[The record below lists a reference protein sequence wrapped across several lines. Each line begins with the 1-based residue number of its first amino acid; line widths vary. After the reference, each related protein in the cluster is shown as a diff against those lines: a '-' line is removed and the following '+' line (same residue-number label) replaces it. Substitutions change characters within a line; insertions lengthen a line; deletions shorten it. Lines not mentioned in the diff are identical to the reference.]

1 MRLLELMPRSIGLPP
16 PKELCGRKKF
26 VGHYFSSCVEIKL
39 HHSTPSEIH
48 SGRSRSHIYGSRRGN
63 TGRTRGA
70 EPQMRSQAAFPFL
83 GPVQM
88 RSDIYSFISSFIH
101 IQPIRHQP
109 SMSDYA
115 TGTKFC
121 TLGSTLLMNSSYL
134 DTTSLISSRRH
145 HTTAHG
151 SVGCELTC
159 AEWVMRT

>member
-1 MRLLELMPRSIGLPP
+1 MPRSIGLLP

-26 VGHYFSSCVEIKL
+26 VGHCFSSCVKTKVR
-39 HHSTPSEIH
+39 HSTPSETH
-48 SGRSRSHIYGSRRGN
+48 HGRSRFHIYGSRRGN

-101 IQPIRHQP
+101 IQPTIRHQP

-121 TLGSTLLMNSSYL
+121 TLGSTLLTNSYYL

-151 SVGCELTC
+151 SVGCGLTY